1 MSDTNVISRPATDQ
15 PGSGSETNTTPGAGS
30 SGPPKLSG
38 AALWTAVFAV
48 AVWIGFS
55 IFLIARAGTNETE
68 WARIAWVFG
77 SIQAVAFTA
86 VGALFGTAVQQQNVS
101 NAQQQAASAKKD
113 ADQQRE
119 AATKGRALATAMQAE
134 VAAQPANDEESPPRI
149 GAPSAAAAESADQLR
164 QRHAQLS
171 RALFG
176 DLV

>member
-1 MSDTNVISRPATDQ
+1 MSDINVTSRPATDQ
-15 PGSGSETNTTPGAGS
+15 PGSGPESNNASGKGS
-30 SGPPKLSG
+30 SGSPKLSG
-38 AALWTAVFAV
+38 AALWTAILAV
-48 AVWIGFS
+48 AAWVGFS

-77 SIQAVAFTA
+77 SIQAVAFA
-86 VGALFGTAVQQQNVS
+86 AAGALFGTAVQQQNVS
-101 NAQQQAASAKKD
+101 NAQQQTVSARKD

-119 AATKGRALATAMQAE
+119 AATKGRVLALAVQAE
-134 VAAQPANDEESPPRI
+134 VAAQPVNDTESPPRI
-149 GAPSAAAAESADQLR
+149 GAPNAAEAESADQLR